1 MYQPIDSAG
10 LRRLVS
16 LELNRLHPRTRE
28 EAHRAMTG
36 RMGAYDTD
44 GDAIDASIDAYFA
57 NRASAH

>member
-1 MYQPIDSAG
+1 MYQPVDSAG

-16 LELNRLHPRTRE
+16 FELNRLHPRTRE

-44 GDAIDASIDAYFA
+44 GDAIEASIDAYFA
-57 NRASAH
+57 SQASAH